1 MLSPSA
7 KSKETETVK
16 RNKQKG
22 EKPSSDFSE
31 DPLPSY
37 VVMSAQTQRLAEL
50 AGLEVPEPVRRR
62 REEEEARKE
71 KKIKKTHF
79 QHMILLYFKLR

>member
-1 MLSPSA
+1 M
-7 KSKETETVK
+7 
-16 RNKQKG
+16 
-22 EKPSSDFSE
+22 
-31 DPLPSY
+31 
-37 VVMSAQTQRLAEL
+37 VMSAQTQRLAEL

-79 QHMILLYFKLR
+79 QHMILLYFKLS